1 MLLTRT
7 KLSNLKMQSDVHQ
20 NNKLITG
27 IPRSGTTLCCNL
39 LNQCE
44 NAVAL
49 HEPIDPQKLTSIE
62 PATAVEEISKQ
73 IKDIRTSLE
82 NSQAIEHGDN
92 AGIQLDNPI
101 GLDTNDKG
109 LRRQQANR
117 GKVVLPPI
125 DDKTTL
131 FVKQNA
137 LFTALAGEL
146 LKQYSLTAI
155 VRNPIDVLLSWM
167 TVDLPVNKGRFPA
180 GEMYDRRLAEELSK
194 GTVIERQIAIYRWF
208 IEKFSQAKLTTV
220 RYEDIIETNGQA
232 LYSVLGIM
240 NTTSLSPVERKF
252 SQNTVSHIKKSW
264 SHILFLGLEAG
275 YSEEFLYQR
284 FAQHVSSV

>member
-1 MLLTRT
+1 MTQ
-7 KLSNLKMQSDVHQ
+7 MQRSIVE
-20 NNKLITG
+20 LITG

-62 PATAVEEISKQ
+62 PTTAVEEISQQ
-73 IKDIRTSLE
+73 IKNIRASLE
-82 NSQAIEHGDN
+82 TSQPIEHGDK
-92 AGIQLDNPI
+92 AGLELDNPI
-101 GLDTNDKG
+101 GQDTNDKG
-109 LRRQQANR
+109 LRRQRANR

-131 FVKQNA
+131 FIKQNA
-137 LFTALAGEL
+137 LFTALASEL
-146 LKQYSLTAI
+146 QKHYPIIAI

-167 TVDLPVNKGRFPA
+167 TVDLPVNKGRLPA
-180 GEMYDRRLAEELSK
+180 GEKYDRRLAEQLSR

-220 RYEDIIETNGQA
+220 RYEDVLTTNGGA
-232 LYSVLGIM
+232 LFSAVDLSHS
-240 NTTSLSPVERKF
+240 SLLTPVEREF
-252 SQNTVSHIKKSW
+252 SKDVLMQLKKHW
-264 SHILFLGLEAG
+264 PAIYDVGLAAG
-275 YSEEFLYQR
+275 YSEEFLSERYR
-284 FAQHVSSV
+284 QHTYYL

>member
-1 MLLTRT
+1 MLT
-7 KLSNLKMQSDVHQ
+7 SNKPITA
-20 NNKLITG
+20 LITG

-62 PATAVEEISKQ
+62 PATAVEEISQQ
-73 IKDIRTSLE
+73 IKNIRTSLE
-82 NSQAIEHGDN
+82 TNQPIEHGDK
-92 AGIQLDNPI
+92 AGLELDNPI
-101 GLDTNDKG
+101 GQDTNDQG
-109 LRRQQANR
+109 LRRQRANR

-125 DDKTTL
+125 DDKTAL

-137 LFTALAGEL
+137 LFTALASEL
-146 LKQYSLTAI
+146 QKHYPIIAI

-167 TVDLPVNKGRFPA
+167 TVDLPVNKGRLPA
-180 GEMYDRRLAEELSK
+180 GEKYDRRLAEQLSR
-194 GTVIERQIAIYRWF
+194 GTDIERQIAIYRWF
-208 IEKFSQAKLTTV
+208 IEKFSQAKLTVV

-240 NTTSLSPVERKF
+240 NITSLSPVERTF
-252 SQNTVSHIKKSW
+252 PLGTISYIERHW
-264 SHILFLGLEAG
+264 PHILSLGLEAG
-275 YSEEFLYQR
+275 YTSTFLNKR
-284 FAQHVSSV
+284 LSQHVSFK